1 MANFITGII
10 SLSISVVVL
19 ANVFIANVKGTRTC
33 MNGTVYYTGVGACN
47 GTTDFGSYVTGVGGK
62 TFTAAET
69 AMWGLLTLIG
79 IVGLVYGVM
88 SVFGIL

>member
-19 ANVFIANVKGTRTC
+19 ANVYISMVKGTQVC
-33 MNGTVYYTGVGACN
+33 MNSTGYVVREGACN
-47 GTTDFGSYVTGVGGK
+47 GTTGYGSYVPGVAGGA
-62 TFTAAET
+62 FTAAES
-69 AMWGLLTLIG
+69 AMWGLLTLVG